1 MIKFATFLDTNN
13 VLDFVRTFYY
23 QTHYAKAA
31 EFDRESVRVLVEDLI
46 RTGILLVSYHEDQM
60 VGIFGAAIRPNLFN
74 NNTKSCHEVIWYVAP
89 EHQKSGLGLQLIKR
103 ADQIRQLRGCTAFQM
118 VRLAC
123 SPEYLDK
130 VFAGLGFE
138 PSEYCFTKV
147 N

>member
-1 MIKFATFLDTNN
+1 MIKFATFFDVNDILK
-13 VLDFVRTFYY
+13 FVKTFYY

-31 EFDRESVRVLVEDLI
+31 EFDEDSVKVLVEDLI
-46 RTGILLVSYHEDQM
+46 RTGILLVSYHEYQM
-60 VGIFGAAIRPNLFN
+60 VGIFGAVIRPNLFN
-74 NNTKSCHEVIWYVAP
+74 NNEKSCHEVIWYVDP

-103 ADQIRQLRGCTAFQM
+103 ADQIRTLRGCSTFQM

-123 SPEYLDK
+123 SPEHLDK
-130 VFAGLGFE
+130 VFVNLGFE